1 MELHLQLLV
10 SSETEVTPLWSRK
23 WKQTIS
29 AALGGH
35 KGVNAVAESPQQKH
49 FFLCCWSEG
58 TVNGNSVEEM
68 CKQSQQIIDP
78 SP

>member
-49 FFLCCWSEG
+49 FFCAAGQKAQLME
-58 TVNGNSVEEM
+58 TL
-68 CKQSQQIIDP
+68 
-78 SP
+78 